1 LASVMGAGELSEW
14 ERALQFALP
23 IFRIRARVRD
33 EERCCRGK
41 NSPASSQY
49 GLISPP
55 LNVGDDPCPR
65 TRQRVLPET
74 P

>member
-1 LASVMGAGELSEW
+1 MGTGELREW
-14 ERALQFALP
+14 ERTIQFALP
-23 IFRIRARVRD
+23 IFRSGARVRA

-55 LNVGDDPCPR
+55 LNVGDDPCPH
-65 TRQRVLPET
+65 TRPRVLPET